1 MLVSGDD
8 GKWSRADRV
17 LIVNLKNN
25 SELEKS
31 DFHWLWAQ
39 SEHLELGQELCLAH
53 QWFSYCIASKH
64 LPLKAQPIFF
74 LELSKILKKQRPS
87 VAVTQPTVT
96 VTVPVSGFQPSHP
109 SCSNCPNMS
118 RMTKQVTAKTQT
130 HKTQAM
136 KAQVEWPNQDGVS
149 PGSEKQIFTHNLL
162 PDCDP
167 GPVYYYV
174 QSEAEFN
181 HTNWI
186 VRP

>member
-1 MLVSGDD
+1 MYCLEAFAPKGSTNIFPWIVENTEKTKALCGRNSAHCD
-8 GKWSRADRV
+8 GNCA
-17 LIVNLKNN
+17 
-25 SELEKS
+25 SE
-31 DFHWLWAQ
+31 
-39 SEHLELGQELCLAH
+39 
-53 QWFSYCIASKH
+53 WFPTLTPK
-64 LPLKAQPIFF
+64 LLQ
-74 LELSKILKKQRPS
+74 LSKVK
-87 VAVTQPTVT
+87 T
-96 VTVPVSGFQPSHP
+96 
-109 SCSNCPNMS
+109 PNMS